1 MLCTASMKKIDE
13 RFMSDPAVRVGFQ
26 REEWDIFVN
35 IIGKHVAMVEAFSRE
50 EAHIKSRAEMALF
63 ATASIDSFAWLA
75 TARDAANTAKDQL
88 DQRIA
93 LLRDPMTDTPEVEAY
108 RKLQAVECLRKH
120 LTALTV
126 STARWL
132 RSAGADPEKISWDLV
147 PEEEFHQRELMYGK
161 YDLTDDQEIEATF
174 IEAVH
179 DPSQPQHNTKEV
191 LK

>member
-1 MLCTASMKKIDE
+1 MLRTASMKLIDE
-13 RFMSDPAVRVGFQ
+13 KFMSDPAVRVGFQ
-26 REEWDIFVN
+26 REEWDIFTN
-35 IIGKHVAMVEAFSRE
+35 IIGKHRVMVEAFSRE
-50 EAHIKSRAEMALF
+50 EEHIKSRAEMALF

-88 DQRIA
+88 DQSIA
-93 LLRDPMTDTPEVEAY
+93 LLRDPHTPEVEAY
-108 RKLQAVECLRKH
+108 RKLHAVECLRKH

-147 PEEEFHQRELMYGK
+147 PEEEFHQRELIYQK
-161 YDLTDDQEIEATF
+161 YDLTDEEEIEATF

>member
-1 MLCTASMKKIDE
+1 MLRTASMKLIDE
-13 RFMSDPAVRVGFQ
+13 KFMSDPAVRVGFQ
-26 REEWDIFVN
+26 REGWDIFTN
-35 IIGKHVAMVEAFSRE
+35 IIGKHVAMVEAFARE
-50 EAHIKSRAEMALF
+50 EQNIASRSDLALF

-93 LLRDPMTDTPEVEAY
+93 LLRDPHTPEVEAY
-108 RKLQAVECLRKH
+108 RKLHAVECLRKH
-120 LTALTV
+120 LIALTV

-132 RSAGADPEKISWDLV
+132 RSAGADPEKISWELV
-147 PEEEFHQRELMYGK
+147 PEEEFHQRELSYRK
-161 YDLTDDQEIEATF
+161 YDLTDEEEIEATF

-179 DPSQPQHNTKEV
+179 DPSQHNKEV